1 VSKTA
6 SETASETAGLTV
18 RGLSA
23 RYGHVQVL
31 RDVEVEVA
39 PATVTVVLGA
49 NGAGKTTLLRAI
61 SGMVDREGT
70 IAFGGVRLDRM
81 RTDAIARLGIA
92 HVPEGRGTFPNL
104 TTEQNLALGLHASA
118 DGRAGASRIDRIYQ
132 WFPRLAQRRGQRAGT
147 LSGGE
152 QQMLAIGRA
161 LVSSPRLMLLD
172 EPSFGLAPQLVEELY
187 GIVRDIR
194 AREHVTMLLV
204 EQNASLALQ
213 LADRVYVFE
222 AGRVAVSGP
231 PAKLRGDPS
240 LRRAY
245 LGY

>member
-1 VSKTA
+1 
-6 SETASETAGLTV
+6 
-18 RGLSA
+18 
-23 RYGHVQVL
+23 
-31 RDVEVEVA
+31 
-39 PATVTVVLGA
+39 
-49 NGAGKTTLLRAI
+49 
-61 SGMVDREGT
+61 
-70 IAFGGVRLDRM
+70 M